1 MVGCNHHGHVGWFH
15 IKELQTY
22 EMFLWHQ
29 YLCPGNETVA
39 RKNKSNKRII
49 SNTGTWG
56 GTFIESNNII
66 FNLKNNKTTHIYS
79 GSYVG

>member
-1 MVGCNHHGHVGWFH
+1 MKCFSDTNIFAL
-15 IKELQTY
+15 EMRQLQERTK
-22 EMFLWHQ
+22 
-29 YLCPGNETVA
+29 A
-39 RKNKSNKRII
+39 IKRII